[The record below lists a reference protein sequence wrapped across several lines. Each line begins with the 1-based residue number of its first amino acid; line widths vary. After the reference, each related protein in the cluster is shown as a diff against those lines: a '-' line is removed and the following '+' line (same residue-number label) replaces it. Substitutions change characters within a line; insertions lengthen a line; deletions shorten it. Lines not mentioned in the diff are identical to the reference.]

1 MRTSIN
7 FKFSEGEINFLRR
20 IEGTNVEVELSFY
33 LVLFASGL
41 VCRCL
46 TYSSMAGEAH
56 KTLSFSLFSLYIFKI
71 TVELPA
77 SNELKTETFGNISDK
92 KVKGI
97 NNEDFEVLDL
107 NSIDAT
113 GKIELNHISKG
124 KLTKE
129 AKVKHHQIWMNLL

>member
-1 MRTSIN
+1 MDKTI
-7 FKFSEGEINFLRR
+7 FLSRL
-20 IEGTNVEVELSFY
+20 GPVSP
-33 LVLFASGL
+33 
-41 VCRCL
+41 
-46 TYSSMAGEAH
+46 
-56 KTLSFSLFSLYIFKI
+56 TLQWPERHIKHYRSHCSVYKI